1 MKASAQAKEH
11 AMGYDWQSD
20 VAPPEGT
27 PNRHLGVRFDQ
38 NGRFLREEGNTI
50 VAQVIPGSATE
61 QALVRV
67 REELMALPFAR
78 HFAFTDIPSY
88 HMTVFE
94 GVIETRRAA
103 GFWPAALPLDT
114 SIDAATEAM
123 AGMLQDLPPLP
134 AFAIR
139 PVAATPFGLILS
151 GATEADEA
159 AVRHWRD
166 MLSRALGYRT
176 PTHDS
181 YRFHTTLAYA
191 HTWLPKDA
199 LPIYSA
205 ALERLSRDL
214 LERLP
219 TLDLARPAF
228 CRFRDMN
235 AFPPVLGL

>member
-1 MKASAQAKEH
+1 
-11 AMGYDWQSD
+11 MGYDWQSD

-27 PNRHLGVRFDQ
+27 PNRHLGVRFDRT
-38 NGRFLREEGNTI
+38 GRFLPEEGNTI

-61 QALVRV
+61 EMLIWV
-67 REELMALPFAR
+67 REELMALPYAR

-94 GVIETRRAA
+94 GVIETRRAP
-103 GFWPAALPLDT
+103 GYWPATLPLDA
-114 SIDAATEAM
+114 SIDDATDAM
-123 AGMLQDLPPLP
+123 AALLRDVPLLPS
-134 AFAIR
+134 FAIR
-139 PVAATPFGLILS
+139 PVEVTPFGLILA
-151 GATEADEA
+151 GATEADET

-166 MLSRALGYRT
+166 RLSDVLGYRT
-176 PTHDS
+176 PQHDS

-191 HTWLPKDA
+191 HTWLPRDA
-199 LPIYSA
+199 LPDYAA
-205 ALERLSRDL
+205 ALARMTEKVVKK
-214 LERLP
+214 LP